1 MALSRGVVEP
11 TELAGVVAAHRAA
24 GRRIVCTNGCF
35 DVLHRGHVAYLEQ
48 ARGLGDVL
56 VVGVNDDAGV
66 RRLKGPG
73 RPINT
78 AADRAA
84 VLAALAS
91 VTVVTV
97 FTGDTAVGLVE
108 RVRPDVYVKGGDYA
122 GAELPE
128 AAVVERHGGRV
139 VLLDYVAGRSTSA
152 IVARIRTA

>member
-1 MALSRGVVEP
+1 MALSCVVEP
-11 TELAGVVAAHRAA
+11 AELAGVVAAQRAA

-35 DVLHRGHVAYLEQ
+35 DVLHRGHVAYLDE

-78 AADRAA
+78 AADRAI
-84 VLAALAS
+84 VLAALES
-91 VTVVTV
+91 VTLVSV
-97 FTGDTAVGLVE
+97 FSGDTAVGLVE

-122 GAELPE
+122 GAVLPE
-128 AAVVERHGGRV
+128 AAVVQRHGGRV
-139 VLLDYVAGRSTSA
+139 ALLDYVAGQSTSA
-152 IVARIRTA
+152 VVARIRTE